1 MADWSTIPLITS
13 AAYQGWAYKVRYG
26 LMEKDLH
33 SCVFGFRGGA
43 RTPCPVLILLL
54 TQEKFDALPQTVV
67 RADVVS
73 ANIVVVANSQI
84 DVDAWLFMDIKAQ
97 AFIVKYLGASEHTHV
112 RNCVFAYEMWET
124 LRSFYELQGEIEIA
138 NAQS

>member
-1 MADWSTIPLITS
+1 MADRSTIPQFTG

-43 RTPCPVLILLL
+43 RTPCPVLIPLL
-54 TQEKFDALPQTVV
+54 TQAKLAALPST
-67 RADVVS
+67 DVGANAVS
-73 ANIVVVANSQI
+73 ANIAVSANSQI
-84 DVDAWLFMDIKAQ
+84 DVDAWLLMDMKAQ

-112 RNCVFAYEMWET
+112 RNCAYAYEMWES
-124 LRSFYELQGEIEIA
+124 LRSFYEL
-138 NAQS
+138 